1 MDFFKVNKKLP
12 FTDIVNATELYALSL
27 EKENQIENAKLL
39 H

>member
-12 FTDIVNATELYALSL
+12 FTDIVNATKVYALSL

-39 H
+39 K